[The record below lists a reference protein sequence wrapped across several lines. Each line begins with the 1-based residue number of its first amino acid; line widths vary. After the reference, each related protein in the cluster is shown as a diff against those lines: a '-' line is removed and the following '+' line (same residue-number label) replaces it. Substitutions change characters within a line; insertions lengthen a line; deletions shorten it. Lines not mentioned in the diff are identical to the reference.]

1 MTRIPTTKHAQARMR
16 QRGLRKTDPEL
27 ILEYGTE
34 IGQDRIMLREQDAD
48 KAIQSRKRE
57 IAILERL
64 KNKVVVVSDGR
75 LITAYHATAAFRPS
89 HG

>member
-1 MTRIPTTKHAQARMR
+1 MTKPPVTKHGQARMR

-34 IGQDRIMLREQDAD
+34 IGQDRIMLRERDVD

-57 IAILERL
+57 IAVLERL
-64 KNKVVVVSDGR
+64 KNKVVVISDGR
-75 LITAYHATAAFRPS
+75 LVTAYHANAALRPS
-89 HG
+89 HR

>member
-1 MTRIPTTKHAQARMR
+1 MIKLYITKHGRARMR

-34 IGQDRIMLREQDAD
+34 IGQDRIMLRERDAD
-48 KAIQSRKRE
+48 KAIRSRKRE

-75 LITAYHATAAFRPS
+75 LITAYHATAALRPS
-89 HG
+89 HR